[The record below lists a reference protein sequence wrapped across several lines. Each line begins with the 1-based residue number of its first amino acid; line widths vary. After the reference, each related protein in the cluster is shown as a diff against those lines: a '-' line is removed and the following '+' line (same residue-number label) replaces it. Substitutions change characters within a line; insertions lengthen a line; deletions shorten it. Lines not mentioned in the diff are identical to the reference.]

1 MSSRGSSK
9 KSSSRSSSSS
19 KVDAMTGSPQP
30 LVSTTL
36 IMLLYNLLVLG
47 YIMNLE
53 GKRCNCISDWRHDF
67 IKYFSIAII
76 IWSLLTVAFNLKG
89 STNEF
94 VMLLRGVIM
103 FASLI
108 NLWCLYTYVGDLD
121 KTQCKCAVEK
131 QKDMHYFLYIWRY
144 VLVGFLIFALLA
156 VILATL
162 VSM

>member
-19 KVDAMTGSPQP
+19 KIDAMTGSTQP
-30 LVSTTL
+30 IVSTTL
-36 IMLLYNLLVLG
+36 IMILYNLLVLG

-53 GKRCNCISDWRHDF
+53 GKRCYCIHDWRHDF
-67 IKYFSIAII
+67 IKYFSIAIV
-76 IWSLLTVAFNLKG
+76 IWGVLTVAFNLKG

-103 FASLI
+103 CASFI

-144 VLVGFLIFALLA
+144 VLVGFLILALLA

-162 VSM
+162 ASM